1 MKKDIIIPVVKDV
14 HLAVV
19 KEWNTDFSSHDWIIY
34 LINNLN
40 DPLES
45 VMIMS
50 RGKHKDGRK
59 TSTFRHAFKV
69 VPAKSSIKVELIM
82 ENVFPFM
89 NEFVVTYFL
98 GSTLY
103 DKTFIAPPHS
113 ISEANLADLPVMD
126 VDGILLD

>member
-1 MKKDIIIPVVKDV
+1 MKKDIVIPVVKDV
-14 HLAVV
+14 HIAVV
-19 KEWNTDFSSHDWIIY
+19 KEWNADFSSHDWIIY
-34 LINNLN
+34 LINNLKG
-40 DPLES
+40 PLES

-50 RGKHKDGRK
+50 RGKHRDGRK

-89 NEFVVTYFL
+89 NEFVLTYFL

-103 DKTFIAPPHS
+103 DKTFMAPPHS
-113 ISEANLADLPVMD
+113 ISEANLKDLPVMD
-126 VDGILLD
+126 AQGVLLD

>member
-19 KEWNTDFSSHDWIIY
+19 KEWNADFSSHDWIIY
-34 LINNLN
+34 LINNLK
-40 DPLES
+40 DPIES

-50 RGKHKDGRK
+50 RGKHRDGRK

-69 VPAKSSIKVELIM
+69 VPAKSSLKVELIM

-89 NEFVVTYFL
+89 NEFVLTYFL
-98 GSTLY
+98 GSKLY
-103 DKTFIAPPHS
+103 DKTFMALPHS
-113 ISEANLADLPVMD
+113 ISEANLQQLPVMD
-126 VDGILLD
+126 VKGVLID

>member
-1 MKKDIIIPVVKDV
+1 MKKDIVIPVVKGV

-19 KEWNTDFSSHDWIIY
+19 KEWNADFSSHDWMIY
-34 LINNLN
+34 LINDLEQ
-40 DPLES
+40 PIES

-50 RGKHKDGRK
+50 RGKHEDGRK

-69 VPAKSSIKVELIM
+69 VLPKSSMKVELIM

-89 NEFVVTYFL
+89 NEFVLTYFL

-103 DKTFIAPPHS
+103 DKTFMSPPHS
-113 ISEANLADLPVMD
+113 ITDSNLIDLPVMESQ
-126 VDGILLD
+126 GILLS